1 MLKSLLYVVIVHM
14 ALEISCIFKAILLL
28 MTCVLLHFYSS
39 FASGKEAAETPQPV
53 DLHRAT
59 IFLGIQTVRRMK
71 GIQEGQAKNEDCSQ
85 ILNL

>member
-1 MLKSLLYVVIVHM
+1 MLKSLLYVGVVDV
-14 ALEISCIFKAILLL
+14 ALEISCIFNAVLLL
-28 MTCVLLHFYSS
+28 MTCVPLHFYSS

-59 IFLGIQTVRRMK
+59 IFLGIQTARRMK

>member
-1 MLKSLLYVVIVHM
+1 M

-59 IFLGIQTVRRMK
+59 IFLGIQTVRMK